1 MKIVSKGIADQGK
14 PTTADVQE
22 SLVNA
27 ANFKD
32 FLLRNA
38 QNMLAQTLP
47 EYLSLQL
54 KQKHLRRADPS
65 VRENCIVIPQ
75 AATYELQDRIF
86 VYKVVDGRAVS
97 TRIEVFPQND
107 GKEYIVESGLKAGD
121 VIIAEGAGLVREGA
135 VVEPKNTRG
144 E

>member
-1 MKIVSKGIADQGK
+1 MYSCKGHIDAVSGTID
-14 PTTADVQE
+14 E
-22 SLVNA
+22 STGAVSLRAVFPN
-27 ANFKD
+27 KER
-32 FLLRNA
+32 LLRNGGRGTV
-38 QNMLAQTLP
+38 LI
-47 EYLSLQL
+47 
-54 KQKHLRRADPS
+54 HS